1 MLGRSGTWLARGQ
14 TNTEDE
20 AKFVAQS
27 VQLLKLLLCYMWS
40 GTVVKNWALSV
51 DQCQLQ
57 GLQFSVPFINL
68 LSIFLRG
75 NAFARIQKVVVDK
88 TAVHHQT
95 VTWWDF
101 DECSALEVLCSFLG
115 SNHWAGCCQ
124 LSSKTHFPSSV
135 TVWLRNGS
143 PLLHRIREDNTSKWH
158 FFWVSQL
165 MRHPLIKLFHLSNL
179 LQMLNYHRRV
189 DAEFFSN
196 FCSC

>member
-20 AKFVAQS
+20 AKFSQS

-40 GTVVKNWALSV
+40 GTVMKNWALSV

-75 NAFARIQKVVVDK
+75 NAFARMQKVVVDK

-143 PLLHRIREDNTSKWH
+143 PLLHRIREDNTSKMTFLLGESAH
-158 FFWVSQL
+158 EAPTYQAFSPFQ
-165 MRHPLIKLFHLSNL
+165 FASN
-179 LQMLNYHRRV
+179 
-189 DAEFFSN
+189 AELP
-196 FCSC
+196 

>member
-40 GTVVKNWALSV
+40 GTVMKNWALSV

-95 VTWWDF
+95 VT
-101 DECSALEVLCSFLG
+101 
-115 SNHWAGCCQ
+115 
-124 LSSKTHFPSSV
+124 
-135 TVWLRNGS
+135 
-143 PLLHRIREDNTSKWH
+143 
-158 FFWVSQL
+158 
-165 MRHPLIKLFHLSNL
+165 
-179 LQMLNYHRRV
+179 
-189 DAEFFSN
+189 
-196 FCSC
+196 